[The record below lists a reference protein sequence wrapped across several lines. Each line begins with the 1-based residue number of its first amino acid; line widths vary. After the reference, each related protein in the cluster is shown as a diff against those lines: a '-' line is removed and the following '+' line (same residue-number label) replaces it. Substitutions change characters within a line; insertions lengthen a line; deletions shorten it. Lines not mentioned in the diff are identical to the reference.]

1 MSATLQIQIEKMI
14 YGGDGLARH
23 EGQVVMAP
31 YVLPGETVTVA
42 LEPSRKGL
50 LRGRVQGVDTP
61 AAERQTAACPLFAR
75 CGGCHYQ
82 QAPYQLQLAWKRDIL
97 REVLRRVGKI
107 EAPDDIPTLSGEPW
121 RYRNRIQLHAAGGR
135 LGFLEPGSRALCPA
149 RACPIASP
157 RLNQALADLSEM
169 ARAPRW
175 PPFLRSLELFTNETA
190 VQLNVLD
197 TGRPLARHF
206 FDWCAERLPGASEP
220 LEYPTR
226 DFCFRVGGRSFF
238 QVNRFLLDALVDAA
252 LADAQGRHALD
263 LYAGVG
269 LFSLPLARRFPRVTA
284 VESTR
289 SAAQDLAFNAAR
301 AGLPV
306 DVRQASVE
314 TFLAELPQ
322 APDFVLA
329 DPPRAGLGKRA
340 VRRLVE
346 LKTPL
351 LVIVACDPATLA
363 RDLALLAAGGYRID
377 SLTLVDLFPQTYH
390 LETIARLRWTGA

>member
-1 MSATLQIQIEKMI
+1 MI

-31 YVLPGETVTVA
+31 FVLPGETVTVT
-42 LEPSRKGL
+42 LDPPHKGL
-50 LRGRVQGVDTP
+50 RRGRVQRVDAP
-61 AAERQTAACPLFAR
+61 AAERQAAPCPLFAR

-82 QAPYQLQLAWKRDIL
+82 HAPYELQLAWKREIL

-107 EAPDDIPTLSGEPW
+107 EAPDDIPALAGEPW
-121 RYRNRIQLHAAGGR
+121 GYRNRVQIHAAAGR
-135 LGFLEPGSRALCPA
+135 LGFLEPGSRTLCPA

-157 RLNQALADLSEM
+157 RLNQALADLAEM
-169 ARAPRW
+169 ARSPRW
-175 PPFLRSLELFTNETA
+175 PAFLRSLELFTNESQ
-190 VQLNVLD
+190 VQLNVLE
-197 TGRPLARHF
+197 TSRPLARHF
-206 FDWCAERLPGASEP
+206 FDWCARSLPGASEP

-252 LADAQGRHALD
+252 LADARGNHALD

-269 LFSLPLARRFPRVTA
+269 LFSLPLARRFARVTA
-284 VESTR
+284 VETTR
-289 SAAQDLAFNAAR
+289 AAAQDLAFNAAR

-314 TFLAELPQ
+314 IFLAESRET
-322 APDFVLA
+322 PDFVLA
-329 DPPRAGLGKRA
+329 DPPRSGLGKHT

-363 RDLALLAAGGYRID
+363 RDLAVLAASGYRID
-377 SLTLVDLFPQTYH
+377 SLILVDLFPQTYH
-390 LETIARLRWTGA
+390 LESIARLRWTGA

>member
-1 MSATLQIQIEKMI
+1 MI

-31 YVLPGETVTVA
+31 FVLPGETVTVT
-42 LEPSRKGL
+42 LDPPHKGL
-50 LRGRVQGVDTP
+50 RRGRVQRVDAP
-61 AAERQTAACPLFAR
+61 AAERQAAPCPLFAR

-82 QAPYQLQLAWKRDIL
+82 HAPYELQLAWKREIL

-107 EAPDDIPTLSGEPW
+107 EAPDDIPALAGEPW
-121 RYRNRIQLHAAGGR
+121 GYRNRIQIHAAAGR
-135 LGFLEPGSRALCPA
+135 LGFLEPGSRTLCPA

-157 RLNQALADLSEM
+157 RLNQALADLAEM
-169 ARAPRW
+169 ARSPRW
-175 PPFLRSLELFTNETA
+175 PAFLRSLELFTNESQ
-190 VQLNVLD
+190 VQLNVLE
-197 TGRPLARHF
+197 TSRPLARHF
-206 FDWCAERLPGASEP
+206 FDWCARSLPGASEP

-252 LADAQGRHALD
+252 LADARGNHALD

-269 LFSLPLARRFPRVTA
+269 LFSLPLARRFARVTA
-284 VESTR
+284 VETTR
-289 SAAQDLAFNAAR
+289 AAAHDLAFNAAR

-314 TFLAELPQ
+314 IFLAESRET
-322 APDFVLA
+322 PDFVLA
-329 DPPRAGLGKRA
+329 DPPRSGLGKHT

-363 RDLALLAAGGYRID
+363 RDLAVLAASGYRID
-377 SLTLVDLFPQTYH
+377 SLILVDLFPQTYH
-390 LETIARLRWTGA
+390 LESIARLRWTGA

>member
-1 MSATLQIQIEKMI
+1 MI

-31 YVLPGETVTVA
+31 FVLPGETVTVK
-42 LEPSRKGL
+42 LDPPHKGL
-50 LRGRVQGVDTP
+50 RRGRVQRVDAP
-61 AAERQTAACPLFAR
+61 AAQRQAAPCPLFAR

-82 QAPYQLQLAWKRDIL
+82 HAPYELQLAWKREIL

-107 EAPDDIPTLSGEPW
+107 EAPDDIPALAGEPW
-121 RYRNRIQLHAAGGR
+121 GYRNRVQIHAAAGR
-135 LGFLEPGSRALCPA
+135 LGFLEPGSRTLCPA

-157 RLNQALADLSEM
+157 RLNQALADLAEM
-169 ARAPRW
+169 ARSPRW
-175 PPFLRSLELFTNETA
+175 PAFLRSLELFTNESQ
-190 VQLNVLD
+190 VQLNVLE
-197 TGRPLARHF
+197 TSRPLARHF
-206 FDWCAERLPGASEP
+206 FDWCARSLPGASEP

-226 DFCFRVGGRSFF
+226 DFRFRVGGRSFF

-252 LADAQGRHALD
+252 LADARGNHALD

-269 LFSLPLARRFPRVTA
+269 LFSLPLARRFARVTA
-284 VESTR
+284 VETTR
-289 SAAQDLAFNAAR
+289 AAAQDLAFNAAR

-314 TFLAELPQ
+314 IFLAEFRET
-322 APDFVLA
+322 PDFILA
-329 DPPRAGLGKRA
+329 DPPRSGLGKHT

-363 RDLALLAAGGYRID
+363 RDLAVLAASGYRID
-377 SLTLVDLFPQTYH
+377 SLILVDLFPQTYH
-390 LETIARLRWTGA
+390 LESIARLRWTGA

>member
-1 MSATLQIQIEKMI
+1 MI

-31 YVLPGETVTVA
+31 FVLPGETVTVT
-42 LEPSRKGL
+42 LDPPHKGL
-50 LRGRVQGVDTP
+50 RRGRVQRVDAP
-61 AAERQTAACPLFAR
+61 AAERQAAPCPLFAR

-82 QAPYQLQLAWKRDIL
+82 HAPYELQLAWKREIL

-107 EAPDDIPTLSGEPW
+107 EAPDDIPALAGEPW
-121 RYRNRIQLHAAGGR
+121 GYRNRIQIHAAAGR
-135 LGFLEPGSRALCPA
+135 LGFLEPGSRTLCPA

-157 RLNQALADLSEM
+157 RLNQALADLAEM
-169 ARAPRW
+169 ARSPRW
-175 PPFLRSLELFTNETA
+175 PAFLRSLELFTNESQ
-190 VQLNVLD
+190 VQLNVLE
-197 TGRPLARHF
+197 TSRPLARHF
-206 FDWCAERLPGASEP
+206 FDWCARSLPGASEP

-226 DFCFRVGGRSFF
+226 DFRFRVGGRSFF

-252 LADAQGRHALD
+252 LADARGNHALD

-269 LFSLPLARRFPRVTA
+269 LFSLPLARRFARVTA
-284 VESTR
+284 VETTR
-289 SAAQDLAFNAAR
+289 AAAQDLAFNAAR

-314 TFLAELPQ
+314 NFLAEFRET
-322 APDFVLA
+322 PDFILA
-329 DPPRAGLGKRA
+329 DPPRSGLGKHT

-363 RDLALLAAGGYRID
+363 RDLAVLAASGYRID
-377 SLTLVDLFPQTYH
+377 SLILVDLFPQTYH
-390 LETIARLRWTGA
+390 LESIARLRWTGA

>member
-1 MSATLQIQIEKMI
+1 MI

-31 YVLPGETVTVA
+31 FVLPGETVTVT
-42 LEPSRKGL
+42 LDPPHKGL
-50 LRGRVQGVDTP
+50 RRGRVQRVDAP
-61 AAERQTAACPLFAR
+61 AAERQAAPCPLFAR

-82 QAPYQLQLAWKRDIL
+82 HAPYELQLAWKREIL

-107 EAPDDIPTLSGEPW
+107 EAPDDIPALAGEPW
-121 RYRNRIQLHAAGGR
+121 GYRNRVQIHAAAGR
-135 LGFLEPGSRALCPA
+135 LGFLEPGSRTLCPA

-157 RLNQALADLSEM
+157 RLNQALADLAEM
-169 ARAPRW
+169 ARSPRW
-175 PPFLRSLELFTNETA
+175 PAFLRSLELFTNESQ
-190 VQLNVLD
+190 VQLNVLE
-197 TGRPLARHF
+197 TSRPLARHF
-206 FDWCAERLPGASEP
+206 FDWCARSLPGASEP

-226 DFCFRVGGRSFF
+226 DFRFRVGGRSFF

-252 LADAQGRHALD
+252 LADARGNHALD

-269 LFSLPLARRFPRVTA
+269 LFSLPLARRFARVTA
-284 VESTR
+284 VETTR
-289 SAAQDLAFNAAR
+289 AAAQDLAFNAAR

-314 TFLAELPQ
+314 NFLAEFRET
-322 APDFVLA
+322 PDFILA
-329 DPPRAGLGKRA
+329 DPPRSGLGKHT

-363 RDLALLAAGGYRID
+363 RDLAVLAASGYRID
-377 SLTLVDLFPQTYH
+377 SLILVDLFPQTYH
-390 LETIARLRWTGA
+390 LESIARLRWTGA